1 MYKVKKSILYLL
13 TLSFMILSLIELIKY
28 FKVDT
33 TLYGVIYLSINL
45 IILFLLIPVTY
56 NYKRNYSSARISK
69 LILIIIIG
77 IFNSY
82 ILSKIVLGN
91 MNYIDDSI
99 IYISSIKIVKNILK
113 GIVYVSLIIF
123 TFLEAKL
130 DKKISKIINKVKKSW
145 FFKELVV

>member
-1 MYKVKKSILYLL
+1 MYKVKKFIVYLL

-99 IYISSIKIVKNILK
+99 IYISSIKVIKNILK
-113 GIVYVSLIIF
+113 GIVYGSLVIF

-130 DKKISKIINKVKKSW
+130 DKKISKMINKVKKSW

>member
-1 MYKVKKSILYLL
+1 MYKVKKFIVYLL

-82 ILSKIVLGN
+82 ILNKMVLGN
-91 MNYIDDSI
+91 MNYIDASI
-99 IYISSIKIVKNILK
+99 LYISSIKIVKNILK

-130 DKKISKIINKVKKSW
+130 DKKISKIINKVKKS
-145 FFKELVV
+145 

>member
-1 MYKVKKSILYLL
+1 MYKVKKSIVYLL

-69 LILIIIIG
+69 LVLIIIIG

-99 IYISSIKIVKNILK
+99 LYISSIKVIKNILK
-113 GIVYVSLIIF
+113 GIVYGSLVIF

-130 DKKISKIINKVKKSW
+130 DKKISKMINKVKKS
-145 FFKELVV
+145 

>member
-1 MYKVKKSILYLL
+1 MYKVKKTILYLL

-99 IYISSIKIVKNILK
+99 LYISSIKVIKNILK
-113 GIVYVSLIIF
+113 GIVYGSLVIF

-130 DKKISKIINKVKKSW
+130 DKKISKMINKVKKS
-145 FFKELVV
+145 

>member
-82 ILSKIVLGN
+82 ILNKMVLGN
-91 MNYIDDSI
+91 MNYIDASI
-99 IYISSIKIVKNILK
+99 LYISSIKVIKNILK
-113 GIVYVSLIIF
+113 GIVYGSLVIF

-130 DKKISKIINKVKKSW
+130 DKKISKMINKVKKSW

>member
-1 MYKVKKSILYLL
+1 MYKVKKPILYLL

-82 ILSKIVLGN
+82 ILSKIVLNN
-91 MNYIDDSI
+91 MNYTDDSLL
-99 IYISSIKIVKNILK
+99 YISSIKLIKNILK
-113 GIVYVSLIIF
+113 GIVYGSLVIF

-130 DKKISKIINKVKKSW
+130 DKKISKMINKVKKSW

>member
-56 NYKRNYSSARISK
+56 NYKRNYSSARISI

-99 IYISSIKIVKNILK
+99 LYISSIKVIKNILK
-113 GIVYVSLIIF
+113 GIVYGSLVIF

-130 DKKISKIINKVKKSW
+130 DKKISKMINKVKKS
-145 FFKELVV
+145 

>member
-1 MYKVKKSILYLL
+1 MYKVKKFIVYLL

-99 IYISSIKIVKNILK
+99 LYISSIKVIKNILK
-113 GIVYVSLIIF
+113 GIVYGSLVIF

-130 DKKISKIINKVKKSW
+130 DKKIFKMINKVKKS
-145 FFKELVV
+145 

>member
-1 MYKVKKSILYLL
+1 MYKVKKFIVYLL

-99 IYISSIKIVKNILK
+99 IYISSIKVIKNILK
-113 GIVYVSLIIF
+113 GIVYGSLVIF

-130 DKKISKIINKVKKSW
+130 DKKISKMINKVKKS
-145 FFKELVV
+145 

>member
-1 MYKVKKSILYLL
+1 MYKVKKFIVYLL

-99 IYISSIKIVKNILK
+99 LYISSIKVIKNILK
-113 GIVYVSLIIF
+113 GIVYGSLVIF

-130 DKKISKIINKVKKSW
+130 DKKISKIINKVKKS
-145 FFKELVV
+145 

>member
-99 IYISSIKIVKNILK
+99 IYISSIKVIKNILK
-113 GIVYVSLIIF
+113 GIVYGSLVIF

-130 DKKISKIINKVKKSW
+130 DKKISKMINKVKKS
-145 FFKELVV
+145 

>member
-56 NYKRNYSSARISK
+56 NYKRNYSSSRISK
-69 LILIIIIG
+69 LILKEQQQ
-77 IFNSY
+77 SR
-82 ILSKIVLGN
+82 LGQWLQ
-91 MNYIDDSI
+91 MW
-99 IYISSIKIVKNILK
+99 KM
-113 GIVYVSLIIF
+113 
-123 TFLEAKL
+123 
-130 DKKISKIINKVKKSW
+130 
-145 FFKELVV
+145 

>member
-82 ILSKIVLGN
+82 ILSKMVLGN
-91 MNYIDDSI
+91 MNYKDDSI
-99 IYISSIKIVKNILK
+99 LYISSIKVVKNILK
-113 GIVYVSLIIF
+113 GIVYVSLVIF

-130 DKKISKIINKVKKSW
+130 DKKISKMINKVKKS
-145 FFKELVV
+145 

>member
-1 MYKVKKSILYLL
+1 MYKVKKTILYLL

-91 MNYIDDSI
+91 MNYIDASI
-99 IYISSIKIVKNILK
+99 LYISSIKIVKNILK

>member
-1 MYKVKKSILYLL
+1 MYKVKKMILYII
-13 TLSFMILSLIELIKY
+13 TICFMILSTIELIKY

-33 TLYGVIYLSINL
+33 TLYGVIYLLINL

-82 ILSKIVLGN
+82 ILSSIVLNN
-91 MNYIDDSI
+91 MSYIDSSES
-99 IYISSIKIVKNILK
+99 YIELIKVSKNILK
-113 GIVYVSLIIF
+113 GVIYFSLIVF
-123 TFLEAKL
+123 TFFEAKL
-130 DKKISKIINKVKKSW
+130 NKKLGKMIKKA
-145 FFKELVV
+145 KRD

>member
-1 MYKVKKSILYLL
+1 MYKVKKSIVYLL

-56 NYKRNYSSARISK
+56 NYKRNYSNAIISN

-99 IYISSIKIVKNILK
+99 LYISSIKVIKNILK
-113 GIVYVSLIIF
+113 GIVYGSLVIF

-130 DKKISKIINKVKKSW
+130 DKKISKMINKVKKS
-145 FFKELVV
+145 

>member
-1 MYKVKKSILYLL
+1 MYKVKKFIVYLL

-99 IYISSIKIVKNILK
+99 LYISSIKVIKNILK
-113 GIVYVSLIIF
+113 GIVYGSLVIF
-123 TFLEAKL
+123 TFLESKL
-130 DKKISKIINKVKKSW
+130 DKKISKMINKVKKSW

>member
-82 ILSKIVLGN
+82 ILNKMVLGN
-91 MNYIDDSI
+91 MNYIDASI
-99 IYISSIKIVKNILK
+99 LYISSIKIVKNILK

-130 DKKISKIINKVKKSW
+130 DKKISKIINKVKKGW

>member
-1 MYKVKKSILYLL
+1 MYKVKKTILYLL

-82 ILSKIVLGN
+82 ILNKMVLDN
-91 MNYIDDSI
+91 MNYIDASI
-99 IYISSIKIVKNILK
+99 LYISSIKIVKNILK

-130 DKKISKIINKVKKSW
+130 DKKISKIINKVKKS
-145 FFKELVV
+145 

>member
-82 ILSKIVLGN
+82 ILNKMVLGN
-91 MNYIDDSI
+91 MNYIDASI
-99 IYISSIKIVKNILK
+99 LYISSIKIVKNILK

>member
-1 MYKVKKSILYLL
+1 MYKVKKFIVYLL

-99 IYISSIKIVKNILK
+99 LYISSIKVIKNILK
-113 GIVYVSLIIF
+113 GIVYGSLVIF

-130 DKKISKIINKVKKSW
+130 DKKISKMINKVKKSW

>member
-1 MYKVKKSILYLL
+1 MYKVKKFIVYLL

-99 IYISSIKIVKNILK
+99 LYISSIKVIKNILK
-113 GIVYVSLIIF
+113 GIVYGSLVIF

-130 DKKISKIINKVKKSW
+130 DKKISKMINKVKKS
-145 FFKELVV
+145 

>member
-1 MYKVKKSILYLL
+1 MYKVKKTILYLL

-82 ILSKIVLGN
+82 ILNKMVLGN
-91 MNYIDDSI
+91 MNYIDASI
-99 IYISSIKIVKNILK
+99 LYISSIKIVKNILK

>member
-82 ILSKIVLGN
+82 ILNKLVLGN
-91 MNYIDDSI
+91 MNYIDASI
-99 IYISSIKIVKNILK
+99 LYISSIKVIKNILK
-113 GIVYVSLIIF
+113 GIVYGSLVIF

-130 DKKISKIINKVKKSW
+130 DKKISKMINKVKKSW

>member
-1 MYKVKKSILYLL
+1 MYKVKKTILYLL

-99 IYISSIKIVKNILK
+99 LYISSIKVIKNILK
-113 GIVYVSLIIF
+113 GIVYGSLVIF

-130 DKKISKIINKVKKSW
+130 DKKISKMINKVKKSW

>member
-130 DKKISKIINKVKKSW
+130 DKKISKIINKVKKS
-145 FFKELVV
+145 

>member
-91 MNYIDDSI
+91 MNYIDASI
-99 IYISSIKIVKNILK
+99 LYISSIKIVKNILK

-130 DKKISKIINKVKKSW
+130 DKKISKIINKVKKS
-145 FFKELVV
+145 

>member
-82 ILSKIVLGN
+82 ILNKMVLGN
-91 MNYIDDSI
+91 MNYIDASI
-99 IYISSIKIVKNILK
+99 LYISSIKVIKNILK
-113 GIVYVSLIIF
+113 GIVYGSLVIF

-130 DKKISKIINKVKKSW
+130 DKKISKLINKVKKSW

>member
-82 ILSKIVLGN
+82 ILSKIVLNN
-91 MNYIDDSI
+91 MNYTDDSLL
-99 IYISSIKIVKNILK
+99 YISSIKVIKNILK
-113 GIVYVSLIIF
+113 GIVYGSLVVF
-123 TFLEAKL
+123 TFFEAKL
-130 DKKISKIINKVKKSW
+130 DKKISKMIKKVKKS
-145 FFKELVV
+145 